1 MNLQTKGDLI
11 AIPFFLIILC
21 YVYSTKPKTKKDIYL
36 RYISMIFL
44 FLAFIADSYFILS
57 FINKNE

>member
-11 AIPFFLIILC
+11 AIPFFLIVLY
-21 YVYSTKPKTKKDIYL
+21 YVYNTKPKTKREIYL
-36 RYISMIFL
+36 RYISIIFL

-57 FINKNE
+57 FINKK